1 MFEHEISIFH
11 TEGKSTVGK
20 IYNLSQV
27 WSLPRPV
34 TVRNIDNVYVCACV
48 CVRARACVYACEFCV
63 CVEGG
68 GKGVCVCVC
77 VCVSGGMFCLC

>member
-27 WSLPRPV
+27 WTLPRPV

-48 CVRARACVYACEFCV
+48 CVCVRARV
-63 CVEGG
+63 CMHASF
-68 GKGVCVCVC
+68 VCVCGGGEGVC